1 MPSIRQRR
9 VQHAPTIYATRENGN
24 RVHIVFR
31 FVSVLCCIF
40 HLRKMADQSS
50 NVRNPIDDRCRLCHF
65 VFFNKKRKRNL
76 DGEFLKIFEYV
87 CGQKVSEN
95 DGLPHAVC
103 DTCRY
108 RVQKAYNDK
117 RSTSAASKRKH
128 PVSPLTSSQGDDQ
141 TVSRIEKKKGFRIP
155 FENVPMPINVE
166 VRKKVVCDA
175 SSQTLKSSC
184 QCTSTSRKGT
194 SIKVYTSLHCK
205 QIKARELSIS
215 TCYLECA
222 CIS

>member
-1 MPSIRQRR
+1 MSFCVFQR
-9 VQHAPTIYATRENGN
+9 E
-24 RVHIVFR
+24 
-31 FVSVLCCIF
+31 
-40 HLRKMADQSS
+40 KE
-50 NVRNPIDDRCRLCHF
+50 
-65 VFFNKKRKRNL
+65 KKNL

-95 DGLPHAVC
+95 DGLPHAVYVC

-108 RVQKAYNDK
+108 RVQKAYNEK

-128 PVSPLTSSQGDDQ
+128 PVSPLTSSQGDEQ

-155 FENVPMPINVE
+155 SENVPIRPMPIDVE

-194 SIKVYTSLHCK
+194 SFLHCK
-205 QIKARELSIS
+205 QIKARELPIS
-215 TCYLECA
+215 TCYLECV